1 MRQRYLL
8 GRYHYEKY
16 RFQINF
22 KDMIERSHL
31 QHANVISTDV
41 YRTIQSGYSEL
52 TGLSQHYQEEHS
64 MLLTD
69 KQLQS
74 LKAFSATRMPFHV
87 RQMAEIS
94 ELGHNAT
101 VLGFI
106 PIPIYSY
113 MRGFDDGQAA
123 SNPIDAS
130 GCPFAGAV
138 DGARW

>member
-16 RFQINF
+16 RFQIDF

-87 RQMAEIS
+87 R
-94 ELGHNAT
+94 
-101 VLGFI
+101 
-106 PIPIYSY
+106 
-113 MRGFDDGQAA
+113 
-123 SNPIDAS
+123 
-130 GCPFAGAV
+130 
-138 DGARW
+138 